1 MAQYRYSAPHF
12 RRAVLAAVAMTA
24 MVAGVVWMVTKAAAR
39 PDALFWAG
47 AAALLF
53 FAFISVGMLQRYAR
67 NAVVLAVRPTGLYDA
82 RYASRTIPWDEIKDI
97 ILRQHENEFEL
108 EVYLW
113 KLRRDRNEPV
123 ADFLVDLAQLDDDPE
138 RIVNEISAYK
148 PVSIGG
154 ESQMR

>member
-24 MVAGVVWMVTKAAAR
+24 MVAGVVWMVARAAAR
-39 PDALFWAG
+39 PDSLFWAG
-47 AAALLF
+47 AAALVF
-53 FAFISVGMLQRYAR
+53 FAFISIGMLLRFLR

-82 RYASRTIPWDEIKDI
+82 RYANRTIPWDEIKDI
-97 ILRQHENEFEL
+97 ILRQHESEFEL

-113 KLRRDRNEPV
+113 KMRQDRSEAV
-123 ADFLVDLAQLDDDPE
+123 ADFSIDLAQLDDDPA
-138 RIVNEISAYK
+138 RIVSEISTYK

-154 ESQMR
+154 